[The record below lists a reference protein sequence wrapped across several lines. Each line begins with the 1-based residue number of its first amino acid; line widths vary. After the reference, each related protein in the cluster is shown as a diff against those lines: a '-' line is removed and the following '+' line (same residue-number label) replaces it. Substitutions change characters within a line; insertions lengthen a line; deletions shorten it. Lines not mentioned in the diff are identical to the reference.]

1 MASLEA
7 INEIVHNNSS
17 NQSSSADNSLS
28 LTVQYE
34 TVANDQQYESIADT
48 GPEQVTARYET
59 VHNNSLGHIG
69 EVGSQGDQLESRQT
83 PERWVNNVDNDE
95 YWLIPNEQVTQVNQL
110 GSQPTADHWVS
121 NIDDDGYWLVPNDQQ
136 SELYD
141 ADGYV
146 QVLID
151 DGLTLS
157 EQCADCNQHVRQA
170 ARVDSHGYLQ
180 PVVNNDAEVHA
191 LPLVSLNSN
200 DVAAAESDIINQLHL
215 LHTAQDD
222 NTPPNPLYTDKT
234 THHLVRFIQ
243 QDYASP
249 NPLHAA
255 QDDTSPYLP
264 YTAQNHRNRPRLP
277 TPLDN
282 NQPASSTTSANL
294 KLPVRLQSCEK
305 LINGYLAVNTTVVV
319 A

>member
-83 PERWVNNVDNDE
+83 PGRLVSNNVDNDE

-151 DGLTLS
+151 DGLTLY

-170 ARVDSHGYLQ
+170 ARVDSYGYLQ
-180 PVVNNDAEVHA
+180 PVVTIDAEVHA
-191 LPLVSLNSN
+191 LPIVSLNSN

-222 NTPPNPLYTDKT
+222 NTPPNPLYTA
-234 THHLVRFIQ
+234 
-243 QDYASP
+243 QDDTPPSPLYTEQDNDTPP

-255 QDDTSPYLP
+255 QDDNISPYLP

-305 LINGYLAVNTTVVV
+305 LINGCILL
-319 A
+319 

>member
-7 INEIVHNNSS
+7 KNEIVHNNSS
-17 NQSSSADNSLS
+17 NQPSSADNSLS
-28 LTVQYE
+28 LSVQYE
-34 TVANDQQYESIADT
+34 TVANDHQYESIADT

-59 VHNNSLGHIG
+59 VHNNSLGHIDG
-69 EVGSQGDQLESRQT
+69 VVSQGDQLESRQT
-83 PERWVNNVDNDE
+83 PGRLVNNVDNNE

-121 NIDDDGYWLVPNDQQ
+121 NIDDDGYTLVPNDQQ

-191 LPLVSLNSN
+191 LPLVSLKSN
-200 DVAAAESDIINQLHL
+200 DAAAAESDIINQLHL

-222 NTPPNPLYTDKT
+222 NTPPNPLYTVQNND
-234 THHLVRFIQ
+234 I
-243 QDYASP
+243 SP
-249 NPLHAA
+249 SPLNAA
-255 QDDTSPYLP
+255 QNDTSPYLP

-277 TPLDN
+277 TPLDS

-294 KLPVRLQSCEK
+294 KLPVWLQSCEK
-305 LINGYLAVNTTVVV
+305 LINGCNPAVNTTVMV